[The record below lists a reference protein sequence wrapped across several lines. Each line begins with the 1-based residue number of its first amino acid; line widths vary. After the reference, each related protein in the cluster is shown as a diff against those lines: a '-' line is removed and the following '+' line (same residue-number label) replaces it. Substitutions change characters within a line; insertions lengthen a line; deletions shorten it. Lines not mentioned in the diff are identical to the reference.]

1 MKLHTVTKSY
11 LGKDDSHNA
20 KLRAAR
26 EEGRK
31 GVEVGEGLK
40 RGINEGGGRWGAREN
55 GMMKE
60 KHGLEALAGLT
71 DMKCARLIG

>member
-11 LGKDDSHNA
+11 LGKDDSRNA

-31 GVEVGEGLK
+31 GVEEGEGLK
-40 RGINEGGGRWGAREN
+40 RGINEGGGGGGRVG
-55 GMMKE
+55 GGSGG
-60 KHGLEALAGLT
+60 HGRMA
-71 DMKCARLIG
+71 